1 MGGLS
6 ESPRLGTPTI
16 LPLCCCSIP
25 IALRRG
31 CCGEIK
37 VLEHGIGSLLHHSP
51 VAMAAAT
58 LFSTAAL
65 PSASGVQRSSST
77 ASARRASTTT
87 TVQLCSVLRTG
98 TTNCCISEIGLRLN
112 IPAWDVWGFG
122 FPPVGGMGGRVSTTG
137 LG

>member
-6 ESPRLGTPTI
+6 ESPRLASPRHDSPPV
-16 LPLCCCSIP
+16 LLQHSYR
-25 IALRRG
+25 ALRRG

-37 VLEHGIGSLLHHSP
+37 VLEHEIGLLLHHSS

-65 PSASGVQRSSST
+65 PSASGVQRTSST

-98 TTNCCISEIGLRLN
+98 TTNCCILEFGLRLN
-112 IPAWDVWGFG
+112 IPAWDVWGCG
-122 FPPVGGMGGRVSTTG
+122 FLPVGIMGGR
-137 LG
+137 